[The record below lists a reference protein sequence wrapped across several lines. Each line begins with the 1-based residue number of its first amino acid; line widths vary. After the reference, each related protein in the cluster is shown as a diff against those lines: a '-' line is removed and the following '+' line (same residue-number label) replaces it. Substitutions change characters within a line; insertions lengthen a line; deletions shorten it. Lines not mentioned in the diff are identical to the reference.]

1 MAQDFVGSNNLN
13 LLAPCGQFGTR
24 IMGGKDAAS
33 PRYIFTK
40 LENVARKVFHPD
52 DDFVLNYLD
61 DDGQSI
67 EPNYY
72 VPVLPLALCNGADGI
87 GTGWATSVPNYD
99 PKQLIAVLRQM
110 IAHAGDDVDCD
121 ETSLLATCAAED
133 VGADGLAPSYRGFKG
148 DVILKKAGS
157 YQALGRVERL
167 DDTKV
172 LIDELPLRKWTHDYK
187 QWLEQQ
193 IVGDDKTTAWLKDFK
208 ENHTD
213 TTVSFTVTALSGAKL
228 DEAEKAPGGLLK
240 KFKLE
245 SSMATSNMNFFDS
258 GGATRR
264 HPIPTRRRRR
274 CGLAEPPRRRHDR
287 SRTCRPYAAAATRC
301 PAQAW
306 RLSATVRP
314 STSARRSTRFA
325 WRRTRSARPIW

>member
-1 MAQDFVGSNNLN
+1 MAQDFVGSNNVN

-33 PRYIFTK
+33 SRYIFTK
-40 LENVARKVFHPD
+40 LEAVARKVFHPD
-52 DDFVLNYLD
+52 DDAVLKYLD

-99 PKQLIAVLRQM
+99 PKQLIAVLRRM

-157 YQALGRVERL
+157 YAALGRVERL

-187 QWLEQQ
+187 QWFGRGVLSRFPPTPSTRFLRRLEQQ
-193 IVGDDKTTAWLKDFK
+193 IVGDDKTTAWLKVRVRRPREFNALLRHRRDASRTVRFP
-208 ENHTD
+208 HRISRR
-213 TTVSFTVTALSGAKL
+213 TTRI
-228 DEAEKAPGGLLK
+228 LL
-240 KFKLE
+240 
-245 SSMATSNMNFFDS
+245 
-258 GGATRR
+258 
-264 HPIPTRRRRR
+264 
-274 CGLAEPPRRRHDR
+274 CR
-287 SRTCRPYAAAATRC
+287 SRSRP
-301 PAQAW
+301 
-306 RLSATVRP
+306 
-314 STSARRSTRFA
+314 
-325 WRRTRSARPIW
+325 

>member
-1 MAQDFVGSNNLN
+1 MRVVSRRRRSAQ
-13 LLAPCGQFGTR
+13 
-24 IMGGKDAAS
+24 GGKDAAS
-33 PRYIFTK
+33 SRYIFTK
-40 LENVARKVFHPD
+40 LEAVARKVFHPD
-52 DDFVLNYLD
+52 DDAVLKYLD

-99 PKQLIAVLRQM
+99 PKQLIAVLRRM
-110 IAHAGDDVDCD
+110 IAHAGDDVECD

-187 QWLEQQ
+187 QWCVRGVFSILYTPATLFLRRLEQQ
-193 IVGDDKTTAWLKDFK
+193 IVGDDKTTAWLK
-208 ENHTD
+208 
-213 TTVSFTVTALSGAKL
+213 VRV
-228 DEAEKAPGGLLK
+228 
-240 KFKLE
+240 
-245 SSMATSNMNFFDS
+245 
-258 GGATRR
+258 RR
-264 HPIPTRRRRR
+264 PREFNSRLRHRRD
-274 CGLAEPPRRRHDR
+274 A
-287 SRTCRPYAAAATRC
+287 SRTVRFPHRTSRRIIRIRPCR
-301 PAQAW
+301 
-306 RLSATVRP
+306 LL
-314 STSARRSTRFA
+314 
-325 WRRTRSARPIW
+325 

>member
-1 MAQDFVGSNNLN
+1 MHDPAQDFVHKELSLFSVADNQRSIPCVVDGLKPSQRKVLFACFKRKLKREIKVAQLAGYVSEHSAYHHGEASLTGTIVGMAQDFVGSNNVN

-33 PRYIFTK
+33 SRYIFTK
-40 LENVARKVFHPD
+40 LEAVARKVFHPD
-52 DDFVLNYLD
+52 DDAVLKYLD

-99 PKQLIAVLRQM
+99 PKQLIAVLRRM

-187 QWLEQQ
+187 QWCARGVLSLAYGT
-193 IVGDDKTTAWLKDFK
+193 VAR
-208 ENHTD
+208 TD
-213 TTVSFTVTALSGAKL
+213 AIA
-228 DEAEKAPGGLLK
+228 
-240 KFKLE
+240 
-245 SSMATSNMNFFDS
+245 
-258 GGATRR
+258 RR
-264 HPIPTRRRRR
+264 HRR
-274 CGLAEPPRRRHDR
+274 D
-287 SRTCRPYAAAATRC
+287 AA
-301 PAQAW
+301 
-306 RLSATVRP
+306 
-314 STSARRSTRFA
+314 
-325 WRRTRSARPIW
+325 